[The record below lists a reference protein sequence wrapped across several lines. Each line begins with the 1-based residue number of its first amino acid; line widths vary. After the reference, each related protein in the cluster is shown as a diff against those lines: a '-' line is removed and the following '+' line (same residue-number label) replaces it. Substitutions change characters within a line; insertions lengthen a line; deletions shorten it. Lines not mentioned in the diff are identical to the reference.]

1 MCQFFVLCLL
11 LGTHQRN
18 AKQIKSPVQW
28 VQAKEDQAELEQGTR
43 RKKMQEEEIMA
54 LPPPKVRYM
63 SNGMPVDLYVAVQKL
78 RIYGVILLAAS
89 LFFLG
94 WSIISYFI
102 AEPLMAFYGMGS
114 FGCSTLTA
122 IFFLTNRIAT
132 SGWKGRLNVVCTHLA
147 NSGYF
152 AVAAL
157 YGHNV
162 SYGRGWTITAGI
174 LFGCWILA
182 AAISYNILCQAQR
195 IMDRT
200 EDDGEDALEDIER
213 DLRESD
219 LRVRQSS
226 STMSGSALQTQQN
239 MRIDSLSF
247 GDV

>member
-1 MCQFFVLCLL
+1 MPA
-11 LGTHQRN
+11 TSENN
-18 AKQIKSPVQW
+18 AMS
-28 VQAKEDQAELEQGTR
+28 D
-43 RKKMQEEEIMA
+43 EERIT

-63 SNGMPVDLYVAVQKL
+63 SNGQPADLFVAVRRL
-78 RIYGVILLAAS
+78 RIYGVVLLATS

-132 SGWKGRLNVVCTHLA
+132 SGWRGRLNVVCTHLA
-147 NSGYF
+147 NSAYF

-174 LFGCWILA
+174 LFGIWILA
-182 AAISYNILCQAQR
+182 LAVAYNILCQAQR

-200 EDDGEDALEDIER
+200 EDDGEDALEAIANDVYE
-213 DLRESD
+213 ED

-226 STMSGSALQTQQN
+226 SSLSSVPPHIN
-239 MRIDSLSF
+239 IDSHSF

>member
-1 MCQFFVLCLL
+1 
-11 LGTHQRN
+11 
-18 AKQIKSPVQW
+18 
-28 VQAKEDQAELEQGTR
+28 
-43 RKKMQEEEIMA
+43 MQEEEIMA

-213 DLRESD
+213 DLRETD

-239 MRIDSLSF
+239 MRIESLSF

>member
-1 MCQFFVLCLL
+1 MPDI
-11 LGTHQRN
+11 TN
-18 AKQIKSPVQW
+18 S
-28 VQAKEDQAELEQGTR
+28 EQNDA
-43 RKKMQEEEIMA
+43 MSHEERIA
-54 LPPPKVRYM
+54 LPPPKVRFM
-63 SNGMPVDLYVAVQKL
+63 SNGQPADLFVAVRNL
-78 RIYGVILLAAS
+78 RVYGVGLLASS

-114 FGCSTLTA
+114 FSCSTLTA

-132 SGWKGRLNVVCTHLA
+132 SGWRGRLNVVCTHLA
-147 NSGYF
+147 NSAYF

-174 LFGCWILA
+174 LFGIWILA
-182 AAISYNILCQAQR
+182 SAVAYHILCQAQR

-200 EDDGEDALEDIER
+200 EDDGEDALEAIASDVYET
-213 DLRESD
+213 D
-219 LRVRQSS
+219 LRVEQSS
-226 STMSGSALQTQQN
+226 SSSSSVPPHIN
-239 MRIDSLSF
+239 IDSHSF

>member
-1 MCQFFVLCLL
+1 
-11 LGTHQRN
+11 
-18 AKQIKSPVQW
+18 
-28 VQAKEDQAELEQGTR
+28 
-43 RKKMQEEEIMA
+43 MA
-54 LPPPKVRYM
+54 LPPPKVRHM

-162 SYGRGWTITAGI
+162 SYGMGMDNYRGDII
-174 LFGCWILA
+174 RLLDPSRC
-182 AAISYNILCQAQR
+182 NIVQH
-195 IMDRT
+195 
-200 EDDGEDALEDIER
+200 
-213 DLRESD
+213 S
-219 LRVRQSS
+219 V
-226 STMSGSALQTQQN
+226 SGSAHNGQN
-239 MRIDSLSF
+239 RR
-247 GDV
+247 